1 MVRHLETAVL
11 YDSADNRDLPRAVAA
26 ADELVGSYSYYYRVR
41 TTTSPLLGGS
51 RNDVTV

>member
-11 YDSADNRDLPRAVAA
+11 YDSADNLDLP
-26 ADELVGSYSYYYRVR
+26 YRVR